1 MLRSRNILLFFICL
15 LAGHYLGAQVL
26 VSGRVYD
33 ISKLNP
39 LEAVT
44 VQSTSGTGTITDSTG
59 HYSIIANE
67 NDSIWFSYLNKP
79 TPKYP
84 VRTILNKQNFEISLH
99 VNATEL
105 KEVRVSPRNYRMDSI
120 ANREEYAKAFNFQK
134 PSIGSSLDLSNGS
147 VGLDLDQFIDM
158 FKFRRNR
165 RMIAFRNQLLEEEE
179 QKYIDHRF
187 NRALIIKLTQLR
199 GPALDTFVVQY
210 RPTIDFVENATDYEL
225 QDYIKKS
232 FSHYQMYINM
242 RRELEG
248 K

>member
-1 MLRSRNILLFFICL
+1 MAAFSCL
-15 LAGHYLGAQVL
+15 NAQVL

-33 ISKLNP
+33 ISKFNP

-44 VQSTSGTGTITDSTG
+44 VQSTSGSGTITDSMG
-59 HYSIIANE
+59 HYSIIVKE
-67 NDSIWFSYLNKP
+67 SDSIWFSYLNKP

-84 VRTILNKQNFEISLH
+84 VQAILNKQNFEISLH

-105 KEVRVSPRNYRMDSI
+105 KEVRISPRNYRMDSI

-134 PSIGSSLDLSNGS
+134 PSIGSSLDFSNGS
-147 VGLDLDQFIDM
+147 VGLDLDEFINM

-187 NRALIIKLTQLR
+187 NRALIVRLTHLR
-199 GPALDTFVVQY
+199 GTALDTFVVQY
-210 RPTIDFVENATDYEL
+210 RPTIDFVASATDYEL